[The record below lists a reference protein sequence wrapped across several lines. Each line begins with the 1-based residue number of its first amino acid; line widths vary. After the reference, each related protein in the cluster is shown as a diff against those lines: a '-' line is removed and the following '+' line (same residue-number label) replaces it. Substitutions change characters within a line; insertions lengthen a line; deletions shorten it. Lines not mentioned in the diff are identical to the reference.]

1 MESKN
6 TKTKQETKLIS
17 TDSRLVAAR
26 DGAWGMEEMGERG
39 QKVQTFSYKINKS

>member
-6 TKTKQETKLIS
+6 TKTKQENKLIP
-17 TDSRLVAAR
+17 TDSRLAATR
-26 DGAWGMEEMGERG
+26 DGAWGVEEMGERG